1 LFFGE
6 WAQEYLA
13 KLESDPEL
21 RGDNEIQ
28 RLRALIPK
36 EEDGRF
42 LAAPE
47 MQLRAQIENGK
58 KNKMAFEYLLA
69 LYMLRGEMWNVAE
82 VAGRMEEYD
91 YEKIPVAFEEA
102 ILLNNKHNKKKISL
116 KKLKIR
122 TETKRRFDEFMA
134 VTVRDRTKD
143 AAQSELAGK
152 FKNTYMYYYFY
163 DIPE

>member
-1 LFFGE
+1 
-6 WAQEYLA
+6 
-13 KLESDPEL
+13 
-21 RGDNEIQ
+21 
-28 RLRALIPK
+28 
-36 EEDGRF
+36 
-42 LAAPE
+42 
-47 MQLRAQIENGK
+47 
-58 KNKMAFEYLLA
+58 
-69 LYMLRGEMWNVAE
+69 
-82 VAGRMEEYD
+82 MEEYD